1 MRHVLFALP
10 ILAALLVLPAA
21 PASAYEPSMINMRA
35 PSGMTARQL
44 DFTVMHRFFG
54 NMAKGENPV
63 AEGANVGVRFRY
75 MPLNGLE
82 LETSYTAYR
91 SELAAGASYTRAIP
105 GVPLKAQLRGAY
117 YNFSAD
123 GKRRNGG
130 FGALTAQ
137 SEPLFGQLRLSGT
150 VGYDSYFNRPHLGGG
165 LTVELG
171 RRLSILG
178 EYFPLFGGSDVDAR
192 GDSGAYAFGF
202 AIETAGH
209 HFTILAA
216 NRYDIGEHWQA
227 GGGRTSRLHLGF
239 NLQRAF
245 WF

>member
-1 MRHVLFALP
+1 MPRASFAL
-10 ILAALLVLPAA
+10 IVLAALLTLGSTSVP
-21 PASAYEPSMINMRA
+21 AYEPSMINMRA
-35 PSGMTARQL
+35 PSGMTANQL

-63 AEGANVGVRFRY
+63 AEGANVGIRFRY

-82 LETSYTAYR
+82 LETSYTAHR
-91 SELAAGASYTRAIP
+91 SELAAGASYTRTIA
-105 GVPLKAQLRGAY
+105 GTPLQAQIRAAY
-117 YNFSAD
+117 YNFSA
-123 GKRRNGG
+123 GGERRNGG
-130 FGALTAQ
+130 FGALTVQ
-137 SEPLFGQLRLSGT
+137 SEPLFDHLRLSGT
-150 VGYDSYFNRPHLGGG
+150 AGYDSYFNRPHLGGG
-165 LTVELG
+165 LILEFGG
-171 RRLSILG
+171 RFSILG
-178 EYFPLFGGSDVDAR
+178 EYFPLFGGRSVEAL